1 MTTETEIKC
10 PYCGNS
16 LKIDE
21 LIKSRMEREFAE
33 TNKKRMEEMLQ
44 RQRMEDSEET
54 KRKVE
59 EAIEREKLSMSETVE
74 KLTAQIQL
82 LTERNQKATEE
93 MLAFQKKEFELK
105 QQLRNTELEAQKRF
119 NEQIEELTASIRKT
133 ESERN
138 ELEIAKLQKKLSD
151 ANAATAELQ
160 HKLEQGSQ
168 QLQGETQELLLE
180 NCLREEFPFDDIRE
194 VDKGRLGADV
204 IQTVMNRSGKVCG
217 VIVWESKN
225 VKGWNNDF
233 IPKLRNDMEAENG
246 DVGILVSNV
255 FGRNMREFTS
265 QDGVWLIRPA
275 NVLAIARPI
284 RDGIIKASN
293 AKAVAE
299 HKETLQD
306 AVFAFVTSQ
315 AFRNRVENI
324 GQQYMALEDEIY
336 KTKVYMDRH
345 WDTQRKMID
354 NLVENTQ
361 GIIGDVDA
369 YLLNTDSDGTLMIES
384 NNSDQD
390 TKED

>member
-10 PYCGNS
+10 PFCGNS

-21 LIKSRMEREFAE
+21 LLKTQMEKEFGE
-33 TNKKRMEEMLQ
+33 STKKRIDELLQ
-44 RQRMEDSEET
+44 RQRMEDSEVA
-54 KRKVE
+54 KKMIE
-59 EAIEREKLSMSETVE
+59 EAIEREKHTSNDTIE
-74 KLTAQIQL
+74 KLTAQIQM
-82 LTERNQKATEE
+82 LTESNRKATES
-93 MLAFQKKEFELK
+93 MLAFEKKEFELK
-105 QQLRNTELEAQKRF
+105 QKLQNTELEAQKRL
-119 NEQIEELTASIRKT
+119 NEQIEVLTASIRKT
-133 ESERN
+133 ESEKN

-151 ANAATAELQ
+151 ANAVTAELQ

-180 NCLREEFPFDDIRE
+180 SCLRDEFPFDDIRE
-194 VDKGRLGADV
+194 VEKGRLGADV
-204 IQTVMNRSGKVCG
+204 IQTVMSRTGKVCG

-233 IPKLRNDMEAENG
+233 IPKLRNDMEAEGG

-315 AFRNRVENI
+315 AFRNRIENI
-324 GQQYMALEDEIY
+324 GKQYMALEEEIH

-345 WDTQRKMID
+345 WDTQRRMID

-369 YLLNTDSDGTLMIES
+369 YLLNSDPEEVLMIES
-384 NNSDQD
+384 SESAQD
-390 TKED
+390 GKED